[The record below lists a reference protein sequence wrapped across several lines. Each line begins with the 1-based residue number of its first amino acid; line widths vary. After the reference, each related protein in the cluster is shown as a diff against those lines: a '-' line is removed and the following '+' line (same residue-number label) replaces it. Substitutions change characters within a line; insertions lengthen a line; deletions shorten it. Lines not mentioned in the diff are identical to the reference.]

1 MKEGN
6 GGTIIIDGKM
16 EFKVSGKTKNFICIR
31 CPRGCE
37 IATSLDGMGSIMEIS
52 GNVCK
57 LGEEYVKTELSDPRR
72 ILTTT
77 VRVRNGNHPLV
88 PVWTE
93 KPIPKDKI
101 FDLASELQE
110 KTLQAPVK
118 SGQIVLENIYGLG
131 INIITSGSVKLKN

>member
-1 MKEGN
+1 VN
-6 GGTIIIDGKM
+6 GTA
-16 EFKVSGKTKNFICIR
+16 KNFICIR

-37 IATSLDGMGSIMEIS
+37 IATSLDGQGSIMEIS

-57 LGEEYVKTELSDPRR
+57 LGEDYVKNELTDPRR

-77 VRVRNGNHPLV
+77 VRVKNGNHPLV

-101 FDLASELQE
+101 FDLASELRK
-110 KTLQAPVK
+110 KTLQAPMK
-118 SGQIVLENIYGLG
+118 AGQIVLENVFGLG
-131 INIITSGSVKLKN
+131 INIITSGSVKLKT